1 MKRSVSTLLAL
12 IMFSYLF
19 PTQAT
24 LVKIEGMIDNGVAF
38 YVDRSIKSA
47 EETGSDLII
56 FEINTLGGRVDSAI
70 KIKDMIINSEL
81 KTVAYI
87 NKRAISAGALISLS
101 CNNIVMADGSS
112 IGAATVVDQEG
123 EKQSEKAQSYFR
135 SEIASTAERMGRDKD
150 IAKAMVD
157 EDIEIEGVVE
167 KGKLLSLTSNEAFE
181 LGFCD
186 TVVSNNDQLYS
197 YLGIESGNVTHA
209 AITFAERI
217 VRFLT
222 NPIISSLLMTLA
234 FLGLI
239 FEVRTAGWGVGGT
252 VGLIALTLFFGSHY
266 VIDLL
271 GNIEII
277 LFLAGAILILLEVLV
292 IPGFGFA
299 GISGIL
305 AILASFFFTLLGS
318 NPSGND
324 LINAGAVLSS
334 SFILTVIGVYLM
346 AKYLPESKF
355 LDFIIVRDR
364 QRRGSGVKSSEYFTD
379 LVGKSGTASTDLRLS
394 GKISIEG
401 KTFQAQSANSY
412 IDSGEKVK
420 VSKVEGN
427 KIIVIKEEAE
437 NNA

>member
-1 MKRSVSTLLAL
+1 
-12 IMFSYLF
+12 
-19 PTQAT
+19 
-24 LVKIEGMIDNGVAF
+24 
-38 YVDRSIKSA
+38 
-47 EETGSDLII
+47 
-56 FEINTLGGRVDSAI
+56 
-70 KIKDMIINSEL
+70 
-81 KTVAYI
+81 
-87 NKRAISAGALISLS
+87 
-101 CNNIVMADGSS
+101 
-112 IGAATVVDQEG
+112 
-123 EKQSEKAQSYFR
+123 
-135 SEIASTAERMGRDKD
+135 
-150 IAKAMVD
+150 
-157 EDIEIEGVVE
+157 VVE
-167 KGKLLSLTSNEAFE
+167 KGKLLTLTSNEAFE

-197 YLGIESGNVTHA
+197 YLGIESGNVNHA
-209 AITFAERI
+209 IITFAERI

-277 LFLAGAILILLEVLV
+277 LFLAGAILIMLEVLV
-292 IPGFGFA
+292 VPGFGIT

-334 SFILTVIGVYLM
+334 SFILTVVGVYLM
-346 AKYLPESKF
+346 VKYLPESKV

-364 QRRGSGVKSSEYFTD
+364 QSRGSGVKSSQSFTT

-401 KTFQAQSANSY
+401 KTYQAQSANSY
-412 IDSGEKVK
+412 IDSGEKIK

-427 KIIVIKEEAE
+427 KIIVIKDEA
-437 NNA
+437 

>member
-1 MKRSVSTLLAL
+1 MKSLIFVMILSVMTVCLYS
-12 IMFSYLF
+12 
-19 PTQAT
+19 QKAT
-24 LVKIEGMIDNGVAF
+24 LVKIDGMIDNGVAF

-47 EETGSDLII
+47 QETGSSVII

-70 KIKDMIINSEL
+70 KIKDMIINSKL
-81 KTVAYI
+81 KTVAYV

-135 SEIASTAERMGRDKD
+135 SEIASTAERMGRDKE
-150 IAKAMVD
+150 IARAMVD

-167 KGKLLSLTSNEAFE
+167 KGKLLTLTSNEAFE

-186 TVVSNNDQLYS
+186 TVVHNNDQLYS
-197 YLGIESGNVTHA
+197 YLGIESENVNHA
-209 AITFAERI
+209 IITFAERI

-277 LFLAGAILILLEVLV
+277 LFLAGAILIMLEVLV
-292 IPGFGFA
+292 VPGFGIT

-334 SFILTVIGVYLM
+334 SFILTVVGVYLM
-346 AKYLPESKF
+346 VKYLPESKF

-364 QRRGSGVKSSEYFTD
+364 QSRGSGVKSSQSFTT

-401 KTFQAQSANSY
+401 KTYQAQSANSY
-412 IDSGEKVK
+412 IDSGEKIK

-437 NNA
+437 NKA

>member
-135 SEIASTAERMGRDKD
+135 SEIASTAERMGRDKN
-150 IAKAMVD
+150 IARAMVD

>member
-1 MKRSVSTLLAL
+1 MKSLIFVMILSVMTVCLYS
-12 IMFSYLF
+12 
-19 PTQAT
+19 QKAT

-47 EETGSDLII
+47 QETGSNVII

-70 KIKDMIINSEL
+70 KIKDMIINSKL
-81 KTVAYI
+81 KTVAYV

-112 IGAATVVDQEG
+112 IGAATVVDQQG

-150 IAKAMVD
+150 IARAMVD

-167 KGKLLSLTSNEAFE
+167 KGKLLTLTSNEAFE

-197 YLGIESGNVTHA
+197 YLGIESENVSHA
-209 AITFAERI
+209 IITFAERI

-277 LFLAGAILILLEVLV
+277 LFLAGAILIMLEVLV
-292 IPGFGFA
+292 VPGFGIT

-334 SFILTVIGVYLM
+334 SFILTVVGVYLM
-346 AKYLPESKF
+346 IKYLPESKF

-364 QRRGSGVKSSEYFTD
+364 QSRGSGVKSSQSFTT
-379 LVGKSGTASTDLRLS
+379 LVGRSGTASTDLRLS

-401 KTFQAQSANSY
+401 KTYQAQSANSY
-412 IDSGEKVK
+412 IDSGEKIK

>member
-12 IMFSYLF
+12 VMFSYLF

-24 LVKIEGMIDNGVAF
+24 LVKIDGMIDNGVAF

>member
-1 MKRSVSTLLAL
+1 MKAL
-12 IMFSYLF
+12 IFSVILTLMSVCLYS
-19 PTQAT
+19 QKAT
-24 LVKIEGMIDNGVAF
+24 LVKIEGMIDNGLAF
-38 YVDRSIKSA
+38 YVDRSIQSA
-47 EETGSDLII
+47 EETGSDILI

-70 KIKDMIINSEL
+70 KIKDLIINSQL
-81 KTVAYI
+81 RTVAYV

-150 IAKAMVD
+150 IARAMVD

-167 KGKLLSLTSNEAFE
+167 KGKLLTLTSNEAFE

-186 TVVSNNDQLYS
+186 TVVHNNEQLYS
-197 YLGIESGNVTHA
+197 YLGLESVNVNYA
-209 AITFAERI
+209 VITFAERI

-266 VIDLL
+266 VIDLI

-277 LFLAGAILILLEVLV
+277 LFIAGSLLILLEVLV

-305 AILASFFFTLLGS
+305 AILASFFFTLLGN
-318 NPSGND
+318 NPSGDD

-334 SFILTVIGVYLM
+334 SFILTVVGVYLM
-346 AKYLPESKF
+346 VKYLPESKF

-364 QRRGSGVKSSEYFTD
+364 QSRGSGVKSSEYFTD
-379 LVGKSGTASTDLRLS
+379 LVGKSGKASTDLRLS

-401 KTFQAQSANSY
+401 KTYQAQSANSY
-412 IDSGEKVK
+412 INSGEKII

-427 KIIVIKEEAE
+427 KIIVIKDETD

>member
-1 MKRSVSTLLAL
+1 MSLILTAL
-12 IMFSYLF
+12 SLFS
-19 PTQAT
+19 QKAT
-24 LVKIEGMIDNGVAF
+24 LVKIDGMIDNGVAF

-70 KIKDMIINSEL
+70 KIKDLIINSKL

-150 IAKAMVD
+150 IARAMVD

-167 KGKLLSLTSNEAFE
+167 KGKLLTLTSNEAFE

-197 YLGIESGNVTHA
+197 YLGIESGNVNHA
-209 AITFAERI
+209 IITFAERI

-277 LFLAGAILILLEVLV
+277 LFLAGAILIMLEVLV
-292 IPGFGFA
+292 VPGFGIT

-334 SFILTVIGVYLM
+334 SFILTVVGVYLM
-346 AKYLPESKF
+346 VKYLPESKV

-364 QRRGSGVKSSEYFTD
+364 QSRGSGVKSSQSFTT

-401 KTFQAQSANSY
+401 KTYQAQSANSY
-412 IDSGEKVK
+412 IDSGEKIK

-427 KIIVIKEEAE
+427 KIIVIKDEA
-437 NNA
+437 

>member
-1 MKRSVSTLLAL
+1 MKSSVFFMSIILSAVCL
-12 IMFSYLF
+12 FS
-19 PTQAT
+19 QKAT
-24 LVKIEGMIDNGVAF
+24 LVKIDGMIDNGVAF

-47 EETGSDLII
+47 QETGSSVII

-70 KIKDMIINSEL
+70 KIKDLIINSEL
-81 KTVAYI
+81 KTVAFV

-150 IAKAMVD
+150 IARAMVD
-157 EDIEIEGVVE
+157 EDIEIEGVIE
-167 KGKLLSLTSNEAFE
+167 KGKLLTLTSNEAFE

-186 TVVSNNDQLYS
+186 TVVSNNEQLYS
-197 YLGIESGNVTHA
+197 YLGLESGNVSHA
-209 AITFAERI
+209 VITFAERI

-266 VIDLL
+266 VIDLI

-277 LFLAGAILILLEVLV
+277 LFIAGSLLILLEVLV

-346 AKYLPESKF
+346 VKYLPESKF

-364 QRRGSGVKSSEYFTD
+364 QSRGSGVKSSESFST
-379 LVGKSGTASTDLRLS
+379 LVGKSGSASTDLRLS
-394 GKISIEG
+394 GKITIEG
-401 KTFQAQSANSY
+401 KTYQAQSANSY
-412 IDSGEKVK
+412 INSGEKIK

-427 KIIVIKEEAE
+427 KIVVIKDGSED
-437 NNA
+437 NA